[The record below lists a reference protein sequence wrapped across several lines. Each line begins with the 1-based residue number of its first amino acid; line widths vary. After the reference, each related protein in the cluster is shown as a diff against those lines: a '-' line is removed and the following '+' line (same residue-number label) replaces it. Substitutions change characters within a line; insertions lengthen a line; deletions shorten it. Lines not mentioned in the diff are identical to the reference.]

1 MKRVAVLF
9 LGIVVL
15 GLAPTVVAAQG
26 YFPGLPSVG
35 GFLGGPA
42 SCGASCDPG
51 LPGPTFYVGWM
62 WTDGPTGY
70 GIGADTV
77 GVGGVFQADGS
88 YDTRGV
94 WLGLSIPLRL
104 TERLSV
110 IGSGWYL
117 IPGSS
122 SGGTEKYNDSST
134 LARDWSAK
142 TEWWFADGLLALS
155 PGGGGFAFL
164 AGARYDYYTAHLN
177 NPTTTL
183 FALGTGSDTADLAAY
198 NVIPLVGAQYA
209 LNGARGNLLIRFVG
223 IPTLVGSVRYAETL
237 GAGGLRLEN
246 SGSWN
251 KGNFWEIFG
260 EASVKAFGSAAI
272 GGFFRWNN
280 AHGNAN
286 VDTDLN
292 GGAVLL
298 NDTFHLGFNRR
309 SFTVGGSFQLDFAM
323 PLF

>member
-1 MKRVAVLF
+1 MR
-9 LGIVVL
+9 I
-15 GLAPTVVAAQG
+15 
-26 YFPGLPSVG
+26 
-35 GFLGGPA
+35 
-42 SCGASCDPG
+42 
-51 LPGPTFYVGWM
+51 
-62 WTDGPTGY
+62 
-70 GIGADTV
+70 
-77 GVGGVFQADGS
+77 
-88 YDTRGV
+88 
-94 WLGLSIPLRL
+94 